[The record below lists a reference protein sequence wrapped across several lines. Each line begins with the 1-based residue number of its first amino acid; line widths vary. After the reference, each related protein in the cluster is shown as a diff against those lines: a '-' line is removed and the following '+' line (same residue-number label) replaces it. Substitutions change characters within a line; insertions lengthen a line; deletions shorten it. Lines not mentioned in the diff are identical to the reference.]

1 MLKKKRISQ
10 IHTIQNENLMED
22 GNEWF
27 GDEQRWS
34 IKKTL
39 SFVSSRV
46 GYGWRFLD
54 IIPVFLMMLSFPS
67 FFVFFSLLIIIISI
81 TFCICN
87 GTQQY
92 PRPRCY
98 RVIFDPPFYHWW
110 CSITRLSWNYH
121 NQSKPINYTCIS
133 LDTTRPSS
141 YSVYCWLNGP
151 EKVAPKPNRITDAF
165 RKRKEGIFDPLND
178 R

>member
-1 MLKKKRISQ
+1 MLDHCPVPGNMLKKKKRISQ

-39 SFVSSRV
+39 SFASSRV

-54 IIPVFLMMLSFPS
+54 IIPVFLMMLSFLS

-81 TFCICN
+81 TFCICT

-98 RVIFDPPFYHWW
+98 RVIFDPLFFTIDDALLHA
-110 CSITRLSWNYH
+110 CLETI
-121 NQSKPINYTCIS
+121 IIS
-133 LDTTRPSS
+133 RNP
-141 YSVYCWLNGP
+141 
-151 EKVAPKPNRITDAF
+151 
-165 RKRKEGIFDPLND
+165 
-178 R
+178 